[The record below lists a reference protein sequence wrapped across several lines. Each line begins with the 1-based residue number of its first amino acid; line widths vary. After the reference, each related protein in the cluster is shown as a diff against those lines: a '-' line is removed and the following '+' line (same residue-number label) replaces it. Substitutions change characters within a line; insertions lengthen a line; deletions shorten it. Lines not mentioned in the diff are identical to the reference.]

1 MAFNWYAIV
10 RAALRSTPR
19 DRDINAEVSEYYMAG
34 EIARTYTGMV
44 LIIPE
49 VDWTI
54 FARASHA
61 ELGAILLDLAAKMDL
76 SKFKKHKRGPKKP
89 PTPRNKFKGHP
100 YVSTVKLL
108 ASTSTG

>member
-1 MAFNWYAIV
+1 M
-10 RAALRSTPR
+10 AALRSTHR
-19 DRDINAEVSEYYMAG
+19 DHDINAEVSEYYIAG

-49 VDWTI
+49 ADWTM
-54 FARASHA
+54 FAQARHA

-76 SKFKKHKRGPKKP
+76 SKFKKHKRGPKKL

-100 YVSTVKLL
+100 HVSTVKLL